1 MSLNQQINSELPPLE
16 ILIAP
21 IADSRHGVGEDL
33 TFDPRVD
40 AIVAA
45 RQADDPLLA
54 QGNWVTELKVAD
66 WDFVKSQCVDLLSHT
81 SKDLKLALW
90 YTDALSH
97 TDHLPGINYGLAL
110 LLALH
115 DEYWLT
121 MYPPLDGEED
131 SMDIRAG
138 LYSWFVKAL
147 TEDLKQ
153 LPLSDASAAGGGD
166 YNYNH
171 YLTARD
177 HDKQRQQNPDT
188 DIKGQL
194 NLNDY
199 HHAIKHSDRAWQQSL
214 MRELDALS
222 SQWQALT
229 DQLNDLM
236 GMDAPVFAPVTD
248 LIAGMIQHL
257 KPLLPQHVADESEG
271 DAAGESGHVNSN
283 ITDSGQDNSAP
294 DGSLAQSQSMPN
306 TTAATNFKPQ
316 SRDHQANRQ
325 QALKLLSQI
334 QDYFAS
340 NEPHSPV
347 TYLLGRA
354 IEWADMPL
362 DQWLAHVIKN
372 EEQLTA
378 LADIIGI
385 KPAAEPTEES
395 Y

>member
-1 MSLNQQINSELPPLE
+1 MSTSHQQSAPEFPSIETLV
-16 ILIAP
+16 AP
-21 IADSRHGVGEDL
+21 ITDSRHGVGEDL
-33 TFDPRVD
+33 TFDQRLD

-66 WDFVKSQCVDLLSHT
+66 WDFVKSQCADLLRHT

-97 TDHLPGINYGLAL
+97 TDHLAGINYGLSL

-115 DEYWLT
+115 EEYWLT

-153 LPLSDASAAGGGD
+153 LPLSDPSEGGSGL

-177 HDKQRQQNPDT
+177 HDKQRLQNPDS

-199 HHAIKHSDRAWQQSL
+199 YHAIKHSDRAWQQTL
-214 MRELDALS
+214 IRELGVIS
-222 SQWQALT
+222 SQWDALT
-229 DQLNDLM
+229 NQLNDLM

-248 LIAGMIQHL
+248 LIAAMILHI
-257 KPLLPQHVADESEG
+257 KPLLPQHLAEETSDE
-271 DAAGESGHVNSN
+271 DAMANDNEDGAGQEHDDSQTSGPSTHFQPMV
-283 ITDSGQDNSAP
+283 
-294 DGSLAQSQSMPN
+294 QSIKP
-306 TTAATNFKPQ
+306 TNFNPQ
-316 SRDHQANRQ
+316 SRDHRVNRQ
-325 QALKLLSQI
+325 QALKLLGQI

-347 TYLLGRA
+347 TFLLGRA

-362 DQWLAHVIKN
+362 DQWLAHIIKN
-372 EEQLTA
+372 EEQLAA

-385 KPAAEPTEES
+385 KPAADPADES